1 MSFYKNKE
9 ILITGGTGT
18 LGKEITRQL
27 LNNHPEIRGIR
38 IFSRDEE
45 KHRLMEKQFGKDKP
59 ISYLVGNI
67 ENRERLFRALNGV
80 DIVFHT
86 AAMKQVPLCE
96 SNPIEAVRTNI
107 DGSANV
113 IDASIDN
120 IVEHV
125 MFISSDKACYP
136 INIYGISKAAAEK
149 LFIHSGV
156 YSPHHTKLGVCRYG
170 NVIASRGSVIP
181 IFKKQ
186 YAESKTITVTD
197 LNMTRFWIQLQEVA
211 KFVIDCMT
219 IMQGGEVFIPDMKS
233 ASMNILL
240 DAVMDNITEE
250 QIKHIPTRKGEKIH
264 ECLITKEESFYLHPI
279 INDNIK
285 GSIITNQLNESKVS
299 NYSITS
305 EIAEQWNFL
314 DLRRAINENA
324 I

>member
-1 MSFYKNKE
+1 VSFYKNKE

-18 LGKEITRQL
+18 LGKEITKQL

-120 IVEHV
+120 IVEQA

-197 LNMTRFWIQLQEVA
+197 VNMTRFWIQLQEVA
-211 KFVIDCMT
+211 KFVINCMT
-219 IMQGGEVFIPDMKS
+219 IMQGGELFIPDMKS
-233 ASMNILL
+233 ASMKDLI
-240 DAVMDNITEE
+240 DAVLPERNIIAEN
-250 QIKHIPTRKGEKIH
+250 IPIRKGEKMH
-264 ECLITKEESFYLHPI
+264 ECLITKEEFEYLHI
-279 INDNIK
+279 ITDPKVKGYYINNIK
-285 GSIITNQLNESKVS
+285 NESGNNLS
-299 NYSITS
+299 SLNSYNS
-305 EIAEQWNFL
+305 EKWEIE

>member
-18 LGKEITRQL
+18 LGKEITKQL

-45 KHRLMEKQFGKDKP
+45 KHRLMEKEFKNTP
-59 ISYLVGNI
+59 VSYLVGNI

-149 LFIHSGV
+149 LFIHSSV

-181 IFKKQ
+181 LFKKQ
-186 YAESKTITVTD
+186 YTESKSITVTD

-233 ASMNILL
+233 ASMKYLI
-240 DAVMDNITEE
+240 DAVVPEGYGIES
-250 QIKHIPTRKGEKIH
+250 IPVRKGEKIH
-264 ECLITKEESFYLHPI
+264 ECLVTKEESFYLHPI
-279 INDNIK
+279 MNGNIE
-285 GSIITNQLNESKVS
+285 GCVITTELVESRVH
-299 NYSITS
+299 NFAFTS
-305 EIAEQWNFL
+305 EIAERWSVK
-314 DLRRAINENA
+314 DLRKAIDENA